1 MEELKKKLVEL
12 TNKLE
17 KLEVKKQNDIQVQF
31 LKEIS
36 KTDLDKKG
44 VQELLKNDL
53 LYEKLDMTT
62 DEKKSIDTII
72 TQIESISDPGLNILY
87 YRAKFE
93 DHKIEMYLK
102 KPKGYDIPVEIF
114 EFISDVEEVQTLI
127 KETCKNQQEADKY
140 LVPLF
145 GIAEVG
151 GTSTY
156 NIFAKKQLQLF
167 KENFVDSKWWSLKLP
182 FIKDLAGAMIGLV
195 LICLVIIL
203 LIKMNIVS
211 DDFYDKL
218 NIDKNYLG
226 NWFLVLMGSSMG
238 TWISFSLLKKNKTIE
253 EIKSLKDNIPHPF
266 YRLAIVALVAT
277 VFYLFFITGFFN
289 VEIGSG
295 EILSTKLIG
304 DKDHGNL
311 ALLIG
316 IFIGFSESTIG
327 HSLRKRIESFTSKL

>member
-1 MEELKKKLVEL
+1 MAELKKKLIEL
-12 TNKLE
+12 KNKLE
-17 KLEVKKQNDIQVQF
+17 KIELKKRNKTQTQF
-31 LKEIS
+31 LEDIS
-36 KTDLDKKG
+36 KTDLDKKS

-53 LYEKLDMTT
+53 LYEKLNLTK

-72 TQIESISDPGLNILY
+72 TEIESIRDPGLNILY
-87 YRAKFE
+87 YRTKFE

-127 KETCKNQQEADKY
+127 KDTCKNEQEADKY
-140 LVPLF
+140 LGPLF

-156 NIFAKKQLQLF
+156 NTFAKKQLQVF
-167 KENFVDSKWWSLKLP
+167 KENFVASKWWALKLP
-182 FIKDLAGAMIGLV
+182 FIKDLAGAMVSLV
-195 LICLVIIL
+195 LICLVIIFL
-203 LIKMNIVS
+203 LKMNLVS

-218 NIDKNYLG
+218 NIDKNFLV
-226 NWFLVLMGSSMG
+226 NWFLVLLGSSMG
-238 TWISFSLLKKNKTIE
+238 TWVSFSLLKKNKTLE

-327 HSLRKRIESFTSKL
+327 QSLRKRIESFTSKL